1 MNNTIY
7 ETYTQVISKRKA
19 IGDAEDHL
27 LQLKE
32 NNTYR
37 NIKHRINEHIKH
49 ADKLKTQ
56 RGKDRIYNKIAICK
70 QRTKELY
77 NFDYDAHINE
87 ISLIEANINILKGEL
102 KVLENELND
111 LRYALYTNNASSK
124 VYEPERLCDKVWN
137 RRSNR

>member
-1 MNNTIY
+1 MDTIY
-7 ETYTQVISKRKA
+7 ETYAQVISKRKA
-19 IGDAEDHL
+19 ISDAEDYL

-32 NNTYR
+32 NNKYR
-37 NIKHRINEHIKH
+37 NTKRRIAEHIKH

-56 RGKDRIYNKIAICK
+56 RGKDRIYNKIAIHK

-77 NFDYDAHINE
+77 NFDYDVHVNE
-87 ISLIEANINILKGEL
+87 INLIEANIKTLKNEL
-102 KVLENELND
+102 KILESELND
-111 LRYALYTNNASSK
+111 LRCVLYTNK